1 MTHSTL
7 LSNLTSYVDQFVER
21 TSTHFIA
28 LDELVLNKKPDVS
41 SWSALECFE
50 HLNRYNRYYN
60 PILRHSVT
68 SAPLSSPEAEVK
80 STWLGRKFIR
90 MMEPDNTKKQK
101 TFRRMDPSNSVLTID
116 VIREFLNHQNGLAQT
131 IRLASDKDLNQRAV
145 PVEFFR
151 LLKLSPAEALQ
162 FVIVH
167 QQRHFLQLERILK
180 NS

>member
-1 MTHSTL
+1 
-7 LSNLTSYVDQFVER
+7 
-21 TSTHFIA
+21 
-28 LDELVLNKKPDVS
+28 
-41 SWSALECFE
+41 
-50 HLNRYNRYYN
+50 
-60 PILRHSVT
+60 
-68 SAPLSSPEAEVK
+68 VK

-131 IRLASDKDLNQRAV
+131 IRLAGDKDLNQRAV